1 METTPLVLVMEGLL
15 ECQCSDHGTQVVSQL
30 VTVQLVLTKLATAEV
45 DWTQMSLELNNQ
57 TTGQLIHLAT
67 LTVPSSSSSSSS
79 ELSDSRSSSSIG
91 DPAGVALWGF
101 LTGGGLGKALS
112 SESLSDLGPVDLDLV
127 ADLED

>member
-1 METTPLVLVMEGLL
+1 M
-15 ECQCSDHGTQVVSQL
+15 SQL
-30 VTVQLVLTKLATAEV
+30 VTVQLVLTELATAEV
-45 DWTQMSLELNNQ
+45 DWTQMSLKLNNQ

-79 ELSDSRSSSSIG
+79 ELSDSLSSIG
-91 DPAGVALWGF
+91 GPAGAALRGF
-101 LTGGGLGKALS
+101 LTASGGGLGKASS